1 MPPVPLPHKQA
12 LRPLQHGHS
21 VDRAVFFSR
30 VATEEAPRGVNT
42 RRYGRTLSARH
53 GHGRDS
59 DTGSVCREYCD
70 IARQGIF
77 AHVIHGHFMHTR
89 S

>member
-1 MPPVPLPHKQA
+1 MATASTAPY
-12 LRPLQHGHS
+12 
-21 VDRAVFFSR
+21 FSR

-42 RRYGRTLSARH
+42 RRNARTLLARH

-59 DTGSVCREYCD
+59 DTGSVCRECCD
-70 IARQGIF
+70 IFGQDIL
-77 AHVIHGHFMHTR
+77 AHAIHGHFMYSR

>member
-1 MPPVPLPHKQA
+1 MATASTAP
-12 LRPLQHGHS
+12 
-21 VDRAVFFSR
+21 FFSR

-42 RRYGRTLSARH
+42 RRYARTLSARH

-59 DTGSVCREYCD
+59 DTGSVCREYYD

-77 AHVIHGHFMHTR
+77 AHAIHGHFMHTR